1 MKDLAGFQLSHLESR
16 MRIRL
21 DADQSLSPAYRDTV
35 MKMLHYTI
43 QEIEKEEKSIQ
54 RIKLEKKP

>member
-1 MKDLAGFQLSHLESR
+1 
-16 MRIRL
+16 
-21 DADQSLSPAYRDTV
+21 
-35 MKMLHYTI
+35 MLHYTI